1 MPSELVFGYAWI
13 LLVVG
18 ALGVLLGID
27 RTFSR
32 KKNESR
38 LLRLLGF
45 LGGVVMLALPSIVV
59 LRGTDADR
67 IAPVSLLMM
76 LVLALCLLARTLK
89 AVPITFLVV
98 GAVGLGLLILAL
110 QLQSDEFGGK
120 LSMIVMAAVALMV
133 LGGVF
138 AVSLVVEGV
147 LDALLA
153 ILGWGPVVAVIGAA
167 AALQGV
173 LIAAGI
179 TGPAGLMEVLE
190 VGRAA
195 GVEP

>member
-1 MPSELVFGYAWI
+1 
-13 LLVVG
+13 LVVG

-27 RTFSR
+27 RTFSG

-45 LGGVVMLALPSIVV
+45 LGGVVMLAVPSIVV

-76 LVLALCLLARTLK
+76 LALALCLLARTLK

-98 GAVGLGLLILAL
+98 GTVGLGLLILAL
-110 QLQSDEFGGK
+110 QLQDSE
-120 LSMIVMAAVALMV
+120 
-133 LGGVF
+133 LGGE
-138 AVSLVVEGV
+138 L
-147 LDALLA
+147 
-153 ILGWGPVVAVIGAA
+153 PMTVVAVVLLLVLAACSWRACCSRRWSTPSSRSSAGAGGGRDRAA

-173 LIAAGI
+173 LIAAGV
-179 TGPAGLMEVLE
+179 TGPAG
-190 VGRAA
+190 
-195 GVEP
+195 

>member
-27 RTFSR
+27 RTFSG

-67 IAPVSLLMM
+67 IAPVSLLLM

-110 QLQSDEFGGK
+110 QLQSAELGGK
-120 LSMIVMAAVALMV
+120 LSMIVIAAVALMV

-138 AVSLVVEGV
+138 AVSLVVEGL

-153 ILGWGPVVAVIGAA
+153 VLGWGPVVTVVGAVAA
-167 AALQGV
+167 VHGL

-179 TGPAGLMEVLE
+179 TGPAGLMEYL
-190 VGRAA
+190 
-195 GVEP
+195 

>member
-38 LLRLLGF
+38 VLRLLGF

-67 IAPVSLLMM
+67 IAPVSLLLM

-110 QLQSDEFGGK
+110 QLQDSELGGE
-120 LSMIVMAAVALMV
+120 LPMTVVAVVLLLV

-138 AVSLVVEGV
+138 VASLLFEAVV
-147 LDALLA
+147 DTFLA

-179 TGPAGLMEVLE
+179 TGSGGLIEVL
-190 VGRAA
+190 
-195 GVEP
+195 

>member
-67 IAPVSLLMM
+67 IAPVSLLLM

-98 GAVGLGLLILAL
+98 GAVGVGLLLLAL
-110 QLQSDEFGGK
+110 QLKDTDLGGK
-120 LSMIVMAAVALMV
+120 LPMSVVAVVLLMV

-138 AVSLVVEGV
+138 AASFVVEGA
-147 LDALLA
+147 LDIFLA
-153 ILGWGPVVAVIGAA
+153 FLGWGVLVAVVGAA
-167 AALQGV
+167 AAAQGL
-173 LIAAGI
+173 LIAAKI
-179 TGPAGLMEVLE
+179 TGPGGLIEVL
-190 VGRAA
+190 
-195 GVEP
+195 

>member
-1 MPSELVFGYAWI
+1 MPSALVFDYAWV

-27 RTFSR
+27 RTLR
-32 KKNESR
+32 HKKNESR

-45 LGGVVMLALPSIVV
+45 LGGLVMLALPSVVV

-67 IAPVSLLMM
+67 IAPVSLLIM
-76 LVLALCLLARTLK
+76 LVLGLCLLARIMK

-98 GAVGLGLLILAL
+98 GAVGIGLLIVAL
-110 QLQSDEFGGK
+110 QIQDTELGGQ
-120 LSMIVMAAVALMV
+120 LPMTAVAVVLLLV

-138 AVSLVVEGV
+138 AASFLVEAA
-147 LDALLA
+147 LDTFLAL
-153 ILGWGPVVAVIGAA
+153 LGWGPVVAVVGAA
-167 AALQGV
+167 AAVHGL

-179 TGPAGLMEVLE
+179 TGPAGLMEVL
-190 VGRAA
+190 
-195 GVEP
+195 

>member
-38 LLRLLGF
+38 VLRLLGF

-67 IAPVSLLMM
+67 IAPVSLLLM

-110 QLQSDEFGGK
+110 QLQDSELGGE
-120 LSMIVMAAVALMV
+120 LPMTVVAVVLLLV

-138 AVSLVVEGV
+138 VASLLFEAVVDSF
-147 LDALLA
+147 LA

-179 TGPAGLMEVLE
+179 TGPGGLIEVLE

-195 GVEP
+195 GAGP

>member
-67 IAPVSLLMM
+67 IAPVSLLLM

-98 GAVGLGLLILAL
+98 GAVGLGLLILAV
-110 QLQSDEFGGK
+110 QLQDSELGGE
-120 LSMIVMAAVALMV
+120 LPMTVVAVVLLLV

-138 AVSLVVEGV
+138 VASLLFEAVVDSF
-147 LDALLA
+147 LA

-195 GVEP
+195 GVGP